1 MLTLLQGR
9 GGGLQVQ
16 RDVRR
21 WFSARSGLCGVGWG
35 ALDNIYIHIY
45 VAAEFGSSHTYSVP
59 RLIEFRVHV
68 VSKKSKR
75 CI

>member
-1 MLTLLQGR
+1 MCAGGFLLD
-9 GGGLQVQ
+9 LVS
-16 RDVRR
+16 V
-21 WFSARSGLCGVGWG
+21 GVEWEGTRQH
-35 ALDNIYIHIY
+35 IYIHIY
-45 VAAEFGSSHTYSVP
+45 VAAEFGSSHIYSVP

>member
-1 MLTLLQGR
+1 MCAGGFLLD
-9 GGGLQVQ
+9 LSL
-16 RDVRR
+16 
-21 WFSARSGLCGVGWG
+21 WGWG
-35 ALDNIYIHIY
+35 GRAPDNIYIHIY